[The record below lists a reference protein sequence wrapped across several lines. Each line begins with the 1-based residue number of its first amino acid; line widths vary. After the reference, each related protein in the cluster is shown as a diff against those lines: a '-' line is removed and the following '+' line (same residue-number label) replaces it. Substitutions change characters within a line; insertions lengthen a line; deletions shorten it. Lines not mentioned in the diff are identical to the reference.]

1 MCIRDRLRTVTAVGI
16 ALGTAHFFD
25 YTLLGRIAGASA
37 FLGALFMLKVITP
50 GEVSNI
56 ISVFQPPSKD
66 TN

>member
-1 MCIRDRLRTVTAVGI
+1 VVI

-50 GEVSNI
+50 GEVSKI
-56 ISVFQPPSKD
+56 FSVFQPPSKN